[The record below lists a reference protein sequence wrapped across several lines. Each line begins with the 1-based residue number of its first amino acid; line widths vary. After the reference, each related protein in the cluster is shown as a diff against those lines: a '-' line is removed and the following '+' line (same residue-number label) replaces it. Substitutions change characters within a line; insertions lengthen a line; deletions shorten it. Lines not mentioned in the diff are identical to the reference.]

1 MSEASIGSMEVDDG
15 PPSNNHKRVMSDV
28 STRDLV
34 NELRALREEMEE
46 GTLWF
51 RSQNER
57 LHAEI
62 SSRDGT
68 PLDDSMSVASGSIV

>member
-1 MSEASIGSMEVDDG
+1 MSEASTGSMELDDG
-15 PPSNNHKRVMSDV
+15 PPSNSHKRVMSDV

-68 PLDDSMSVASGSIV
+68 PLDDSMSVASGSLV